1 MVVTGPRRRAL
12 GLGAPL
18 APAEQRAWID
28 QTVALFLDGCRR
40 I

>member
-18 APAEQRAWID
+18 SPTELRDWLD
-28 QTVALFLDGCRR
+28 QSVGLFLDGCRGG
-40 I
+40 